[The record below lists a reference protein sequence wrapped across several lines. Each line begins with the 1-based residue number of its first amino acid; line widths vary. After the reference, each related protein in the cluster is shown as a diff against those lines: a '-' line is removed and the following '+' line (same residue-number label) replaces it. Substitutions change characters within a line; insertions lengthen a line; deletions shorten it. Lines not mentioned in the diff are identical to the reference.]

1 MSVLTCSSAFLQ
13 SSALVQLVLGGTL
26 TVPRDHML
34 SVSSGAD
41 SVYFSA
47 HKKKKKKI
55 ETDSKTMPS

>member
-1 MSVLTCSSAFLQ
+1 MSVLTCSSALLQ

-47 HKKKKKKI
+47 HKKKKKKN
-55 ETDSKTMPS
+55 

>member
-1 MSVLTCSSAFLQ
+1 MSVLTCSSALLQ
-13 SSALVQLVLGGTL
+13 SSALVQLVLGGTQ

-47 HKKKKKKI
+47 
-55 ETDSKTMPS
+55 EQNN